1 MVSVK
6 PMKLKGHI
14 RLEDDLTLVFESTVY
29 DGGKL
34 SINPRVT
41 DVQLNG
47 AFANKKKRV
56 EGWVHVQQ
64 ESQQG
69 NIVYIKL
76 PAPSIQHG
84 HYTIVNENQLMPR
97 VATLEDF
104 GAKKK
109 PKGVTVPAGVN
120 AVTPENGVTPPVVE
134 ENQDLPDE

>member
-29 DGGKL
+29 DGGEF
-34 SINPRVT
+34 SIKPIPT

-47 AFANKKKRV
+47 TFSRKKKRI

-69 NIVYIKL
+69 SIVYVKL

-84 HYTIVNENQLMPR
+84 HYIIVNEMQLMPR
-97 VATLEDF
+97 VATLDDF

-109 PKGVTVPAGVN
+109 PKGVKVPAGVN
-120 AVTPENGVTPPVVE
+120 AVTSESGVTPPVVE
-134 ENQDLPDE
+134 NQDLPDE